1 MLFVILYR
9 DKKFRGL
16 ELELREG
23 VVMSS
28 DCNMLVDL
36 KITAIVKLQA
46 KS

>member
-1 MLFVILYR
+1 MLSMIVYR

-16 ELELREG
+16 ELDHREG
-23 VVMSS
+23 VAMSS
-28 DCNMLVDL
+28 DCDMLVDL